1 LKKRNRILH
10 RFKKRLKGFALLYIQ
25 GHLIFFI
32 SCQRSESV
40 DFNTQIKPIINDK
53 CITCHGGVKKNAG
66 FSFLFEE
73 EALGNTSEGTPAI
86 IPGNSKKSRM
96 IDRLHET
103 DLELRMP
110 YEKPALSKKE
120 IDLFTQWID
129 QGAKWGTHW
138 AYIAPEKK
146 ELPEV
151 NSKFSTLNFLQTPID
166 YFIAARMEDS
176 NLKPNTPATPHALAR
191 RVAFDIT
198 GLPPQ
203 QSLFNSF
210 VNKEISYENYLDSLF
225 AQSSFGEKWASWWL
239 DLARYSDTKGY
250 EADRGR
256 TIWPYRDWVIKSLNK
271 DLPFDQ
277 FTIEQLAGDL
287 LPNPSYDQL
296 LATAFHRNTMNNDE
310 GGTSDEE
317 YRTAAVIDRVNTTFD
332 VFQSTTMSCVQCHD
346 HPYDPIRQK
355 EYYQLLSFFNNTRD
369 EDLMD
374 ESPNLRSYS
383 EDNNQKMQSLLAWI
397 EQYGDSKTH
406 DFYRDF
412 FQFLEPK
419 YQAHNTQSLDSD
431 NAYVSGVTLSLRN
444 QGQAVYKNMR
454 TNGNQNLIFK
464 YSPTKHKTILVFRKN
479 NPQGEIIGNIQLN
492 KLGDP
497 QFKNPKNQYAKLK
510 IKKIEEPFDLFI
522 EAKNPSRMS
531 TAKNGY
537 HPNQIIASLHW
548 FSFVP
553 ELPGKKQK
561 GFAEIESF
569 FNTLLNN
576 PKTLTPIMVE
586 NKDFMRR
593 KTHLFERG
601 SWLIQKEEVTA
612 GVPNSLNPWD
622 DAWEKNRLGLA
633 KWLVSEQNPLTS
645 RTMVNRIWY
654 QIFGRGLVQ
663 TLEDLG
669 TQSEPPS
676 HPALLDWL
684 ATDFIHT
691 KQWSL
696 KQFIKMILMSATYK
710 QSSVIE
716 ETKYAI
722 DPGNLFYA
730 RGPKLRLSAEEIRD
744 QALYVSGL
752 LSHKK
757 YGPGVMPPQ
766 PDGIWEHAYLGN
778 LWKESKGEDRYRR
791 AIYTYLKRTSP
802 YPSLISFDAGSRE
815 VCLIRRSPSNTPLQ
829 ALVTL
834 NDPVFLEAA
843 FQLASSYVAQPEK
856 EAIRKMYRKAV
867 YQEIDPEVLELL
879 ETLFNEAYQDF
890 DQAPEKLQN
899 FFNQEKEIDKKLAS
913 LSIVAN
919 AIMNLDEF
927 LTHG

>member
-1 LKKRNRILH
+1 MSKKRIQFNTLVHILIG
-10 RFKKRLKGFALLYIQ
+10 L
-25 GHLIFFI
+25 LIFP
-32 SCQRSESV
+32 SCQRSEHV
-40 DFNTQIKPIINDK
+40 DFNTQIKPIINEK
-53 CITCHGGVKKNAG
+53 CISCHGGVKKNAG

-86 IPGNSKKSRM
+86 IPGNAKKSRM
-96 IDRLHET
+96 IQRLHET

-110 YEKPALSKKE
+110 YEKPALSKEE
-120 IDLFTQWID
+120 IDLFTRWID
-129 QGAKWGTHW
+129 QGAQWGTHW
-138 AYIAPEKK
+138 AYISPKK
-146 ELPEV
+146 SALPEV
-151 NSKFSTLNFLQTPID
+151 ASKFTDLEFLQTPID

-176 NLKPNTPATPHALAR
+176 KLQPNAQASQKTLAR

-198 GLPPQ
+198 GLPPRRD
-203 QSLFNSF
+203 LFDFF
-210 VNKEISYENYLDSLF
+210 VNKEITYENYLDSLLSE
-225 AQSSFGEKWASWWL
+225 SSFGEKWASWWL

-256 TIWPYRDWVIKSLNK
+256 TIWQYRDWVIKSLNE
-271 DLPFDQ
+271 DLRFDQ

-346 HPYDPIRQK
+346 HPYDPIQQK

-383 EDNNQKMQSLLAWI
+383 EENKEKMESVLAWI
-397 EQYGDSKTH
+397 LKYGDSKTH

-419 YQAHNTQSLDSD
+419 YQAHNTVPLNSD

-444 QGQAVYKNMR
+444 NGQAVYKNMN
-454 TNGNQNLIFK
+454 TNGNENLMFK
-464 YSPTKHKTILVFRKN
+464 YSPTKHKTILIFRKN
-479 NPQGEIIGNIQLN
+479 SPKGEIIGSIQLN
-492 KLGDP
+492 ETGNP

-510 IKKIEEPFDLFI
+510 IKKIEEPFDLYI
-522 EAKNPSRMS
+522 QAKNPSLK
-531 TAKNGY
+531 TKNKSSS
-537 HPNQIIASLHW
+537 NAIIASLHW

-553 ELPGKKQK
+553 ELPGKNQK
-561 GFAEIESF
+561 GFAKIK
-569 FNTLLNN
+569 NTVATLLNN
-576 PKTLTPIMVE
+576 PENLTPIMVE
-586 NKDFMRR
+586 NKDFMKR
-593 KTHLFERG
+593 KTHLFDRG
-601 SWLIQKEEVTA
+601 SWLSKKEEVTA
-612 GVPNSLNPWD
+612 GVPNTLNPWKEE
-622 DAWEKNRLGLA
+622 WEKNRLGLA
-633 KWLVSEQNPLTS
+633 KWLVSEENPLTS
-645 RTMVNRIWY
+645 RTIVNRIWY
-654 QIFGRGLVQ
+654 QIFGKGLVL

-669 TQSEPPS
+669 TQSEPPT

-684 ATDFIHT
+684 ATDFIT
-691 KQWSL
+691 SKQWSL
-696 KQFIKMILMSATYK
+696 KAFIKMVLLSATYK

-716 ETKYAI
+716 ETKFAI
-722 DPGNLFYA
+722 DPQNLYYS

-744 QALYVSGL
+744 QALYVSNL
-752 LSHKK
+752 LSEKK

-766 PDGIWEHAYLGN
+766 PEGIWEHAYLGN

-791 AIYTYLKRTSP
+791 GIYTYLKRTSP

-843 FQLASSYVAQPEK
+843 FQLASSQIEEPVDK
-856 EAIRKMYRKAV
+856 AIQKMYRKAL
-867 YQEIDPEVLELL
+867 YEDIDPEALNLL
-879 ETLFNEAYQDF
+879 ENLFNEAYQDF
-890 DQAPEKLQN
+890 DQTPEKLQN
-899 FFNQEKEIDKKLAS
+899 FFNQETAMDKKLAS
-913 LSIVAN
+913 LAIIAN